1 MDLTPRQQSDVPTD
15 LISQLHQTLQQG
27 SVSREF
33 HAFCHLCPPE
43 APAATELRKLDK
55 QSFLEWSQNC
65 KEAINQWCCC
75 PRDYEATPHA
85 PSLTTRDYRLPLLVC
100 ALILPSHCF

>member
-1 MDLTPRQQSDVPTD
+1 MDFNLRQRSDFTTD
-15 LISQLHQTLQQG
+15 LISHLHQTLQQE

-43 APAATELRKLDK
+43 ATATTELRKLDK
-55 QSFLEWSQNC
+55 QALLEWSQKC

-75 PRDYEATPHA
+75 PRDYEATPNA
-85 PSLTTRDYRLPLLVC
+85 PSLTTRESRLPLLVC
-100 ALILPSHCF
+100 ALILPSHCL